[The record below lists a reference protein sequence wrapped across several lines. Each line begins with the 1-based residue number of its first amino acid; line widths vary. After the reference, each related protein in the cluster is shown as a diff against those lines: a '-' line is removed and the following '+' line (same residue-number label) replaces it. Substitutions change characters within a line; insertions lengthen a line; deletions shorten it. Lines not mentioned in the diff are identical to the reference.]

1 MTRQRKVNRQIND
14 AGVRI
19 GSGVALQVVGG
30 SRQGSQKNSDTSRA
44 GAGSVKGRERHK
56 SGAKVIPL
64 PRGRRSQRPRPLDR
78 RTVQKA
84 VGRGRLRLVAAV
96 VAVACLSLG
105 LRAAQLSAAND
116 ERYQQTFGPEERTG
130 VATGD
135 VPERGS
141 ITSADGQRVATSLK
155 ADKVVATPYLIEDQE
170 GAAKALAKVLGSEV
184 GDATEIKKKLAGKQ
198 DGGDPGGYSVVATR
212 VEPEKAREVQE
223 LRLPGISVEPE
234 EVRVY
239 PDGSLASQLIGHL
252 GTDKAYGG
260 VEASYD
266 EALKGGQEV
275 TLTLDT
281 AVQHELEGA
290 LAEAMKKYEGKSAL
304 GLVMRVE
311 DGAIVALANT
321 PGYDNNRF
329 EKSSAETQRNRVL
342 TDPYEPGST
351 FKAFTMAAAFEE
363 GAVTEE
369 NMFIVP
375 DSIVVADRVIHDS
388 EEHPTEVLTPKGIL
402 EHSSNVGTIQV
413 AQLLG
418 GQRLSKYL
426 KDFEFGE
433 GTGVD
438 LWGEDL
444 GRVPPYEEWSGS
456 SIGNIPVGQ
465 GLTVTPMQLAA
476 GYAALANGGVEVTPY
491 VARTAAPTEPGRR
504 VISKRTSAI
513 VRKMLQGVVDEGT
526 GHLARIP
533 GYTVAGKTGTAQK
546 VDPETGLYGDEYV
559 TSFIGFAPAENPEYL
574 ALIAVDEPQVEIW
587 GEVVCAPAFQKVMS
601 FTLGRFNVAPD
612 RRAPDAPATAMAE
625 GDTR

>member
-19 GSGVALQVVGG
+19 GSGFALQFVGG
-30 SRQGSQKNSDTSRA
+30 PRQGSRKNSDGSRA
-44 GAGSVKGRERHK
+44 GAGSVKGRQRHK
-56 SGAKVIPL
+56 SRAKVIPL

-78 RTVQKA
+78 RTAQKA

-116 ERYQQTFGPEERTG
+116 ERYQQTFGPEGRIGG
-130 VATGD
+130 VTGD
-135 VPERGS
+135 VPGRGP
-141 ITSADGQRVATSLK
+141 IISAYGQRVATSLE

-184 GDATEIKKKLAGKQ
+184 GDATEIKKKLAGKK

-260 VEASYD
+260 VEAHYD
-266 EALKGGQEV
+266 EVLKGGQEV

-281 AVQHELEGA
+281 AVQQELEGA
-290 LAEAMKKYEGKSAL
+290 LAEAMKKYEGKNAL

-329 EKSSAETQRNRVL
+329 EKSSEETQRNRVL

-351 FKAFTMAAAFEE
+351 FKPFTMAAAFEE
-363 GAVTEE
+363 GVVTEE
-369 NMFIVP
+369 NTFVVP
-375 DSIVVADRVIHDS
+375 DSIAVADRVIHDS
-388 EEHPTEVLTPKGIL
+388 EEHETEVLTPKGIL
-402 EHSSNVGTIQV
+402 EHSSNVGSIQV

-418 GQRLSKYL
+418 GERLSKYL
-426 KDFEFGE
+426 KGFEFGE

-438 LWGEDL
+438 LWGEDP

-465 GLTVTPMQLAA
+465 GLTVTPLQLAA
-476 GYAALANGGVEVTPY
+476 GYASLAHGGVKVTPH
-491 VARTAAPTEPGRR
+491 VSATAAPETPGPRG
-504 VISKRTSAI
+504 ISKETSSI
-513 VRKMLQGVVDEGT
+513 VRGMLQSVVDEGS
-526 GHLARIP
+526 GHLAQIP

-546 VDPETGLYGDEYV
+546 VDPETGLYGNEYV
-559 TSFIGFAPAENPEYL
+559 TSFIGFAPAGDPKYL
-574 ALIAVDEPQVEIW
+574 ALILVDEPQKDLF
-587 GEVVCAPAFQKVMS
+587 GEVVAAPTF
-601 FTLGRFNVAPD
+601 
-612 RRAPDAPATAMAE
+612 
-625 GDTR
+625 